1 MAYQLSFGEV
11 LKAFFVPVNPV
22 DYIVYLAVLIF
33 PLFIILWQVRNCK
46 KKGISPNF
54 RSALIGI
61 VLVLIIMPASFLILS
76 LLYTGSGWRLED
88 GKLLIKG
95 NSGAPVI
102 VKLDKT
108 RIALVESTGPW
119 QATLRAGGIGLP
131 GFSAGW
137 FKFENGKKA
146 LYFRHLNSS
155 HKVVLKFDNNYY
167 VIAYPGAKKLYQ
179 ELVARGAH
187 PAKL

>member
-11 LKAFFVPVNPV
+11 LKAYFVPVDSV
-22 DYIVYLAVLIF
+22 DYIIYLVVLSS
-33 PLFIILWQVRNCK
+33 PLFIILWRKLQK
-46 KKGISPNF
+46 KEV
-54 RSALIGI
+54 SAILRPTLIGV
-61 VLVLIIMPASFLILS
+61 VLILIIMLASFLFFS

-88 GKLLIKG
+88 GKLQIKG
-95 NSGAPVI
+95 NPGAPVI
-102 VKLDKT
+102 VELDKT
-108 RIALVESTGPW
+108 RIALVENTGPW
-119 QATLRAGGIGLP
+119 QATLRVNGIGLP

-167 VIAYPGAKKLYQ
+167 VIAYPGAEKLYQ